1 MPSAARHAAPTQRT
15 ALRRVLGT
23 VSLTERLLLAALAM
37 VLLWVGLTSVG
48 GTYAMWADEAT
59 VEGTALTTGTA
70 ELSARWASRTP
81 ESVWQN
87 LLPGESASRELT
99 LENTGAVPLEV
110 TMSLDA
116 EARGL
121 ELLPTHAPIV
131 IEPDQSLPVTVE
143 LTATEGL
150 RPGDEISVEILL
162 EGTQIR

>member
-59 VEGTALTTGTA
+59 VEGTSFTTGTA
-70 ELSARWASRTP
+70 ELSARWASRAP
-81 ESVWQN
+81 ELVWQN

-99 LENTGAVPLEV
+99 LENSGAVPLEV

-116 EARGL
+116 QATGL
-121 ELLPTHAPIV
+121 ELLPTHGPIV

-143 LTATEGL
+143 LTATEDL

>member
-59 VEGTALTTGTA
+59 VEGTSLTTGTA
-70 ELSARWASRTP
+70 ELSARWASRAP

-99 LENTGAVPLEV
+99 LENSGAVPLEV

-116 EARGL
+116 QATGL
-121 ELLPTHAPIV
+121 ELLPTHGPIV

-143 LTATEGL
+143 LTATEDL

>member
-59 VEGTALTTGTA
+59 VEGTSLTTGTA
-70 ELSARWASRTP
+70 ELSARWASRAP

-99 LENTGAVPLEV
+99 LENSGAVPLEV

-131 IEPDQSLPVTVE
+131 LEPDQSLPVTVE
-143 LTATEGL
+143 LTATEDL

>member
-59 VEGTALTTGTA
+59 VEGTSLTTGTA
-70 ELSARWASRTP
+70 ELSARWASRAP

-99 LENTGAVPLEV
+99 LENSGAVPLEV

-116 EARGL
+116 QATGL
-121 ELLPTHAPIV
+121 ELLPTHGPIA

-143 LTATEGL
+143 LTATEDL

>member
-15 ALRRVLGT
+15 GLRRVLGT
-23 VSLTERLLLAALAM
+23 ISLTERLLLAAVAT
-37 VLLWVGLTSVG
+37 VLLWVGLSSVG

-59 VEGTALTTGTA
+59 VEGTTITTGTA
-70 ELSARWASRTP
+70 ELSARWASRAP

-110 TMSLDA
+110 TMTLDA

-121 ELLPTHAPIV
+121 ELLPVHAPIV
-131 IEPDQSLPVTVE
+131 IEPGQSLPLTVE
-143 LTATEGL
+143 LSATEDL
-150 RPGDEISVEILL
+150 HPGDEITVEILL

>member
-1 MPSAARHAAPTQRT
+1 MPRTARAAAPTPRT
-15 ALRRVLGT
+15 GLQRVLGT
-23 VSLTERLLLAALAM
+23 ISLTERLLLTAVAAAL
-37 VLLWVGLTSVG
+37 LLVGLSSVG

-59 VEGTALTTGTA
+59 VEGTTITTGTA
-70 ELSARWASRTP
+70 ELSARWASRAP

-110 TMSLDA
+110 TMTLDA

-121 ELLPTHAPIV
+121 ALLPVHTPIV
-131 IEPDQSLPVTVE
+131 IEPGQSLPLTVE
-143 LTATEGL
+143 LSATEDL
-150 RPGDEISVEILL
+150 HPGDEITVEILL